1 MTEEIIQA
9 ITEAETQAAEI
20 RHNAQTQAA
29 QMVADAETQ
38 AAEIEKMARE
48 SCKAFKAAQTAASN
62 EAAGQEYDA
71 MVAQKTSEARAYCAG
86 VAENVEAVIVEIVGR
101 ITSGNS

>member
-20 RHNAQTQAA
+20 RRAAQAQAA
-29 QMVADAETQ
+29 AIIAEAEAHAAET
-38 AAEIEKMARE
+38 EKTTRE
-48 SCKAFKAAQTAASN
+48 ACKTYRTAQTAASN
-62 EAAGQEYDA
+62 EAAQREYEET
-71 MVAQKTSEARAYCAG
+71 VAEKTAAARAYCAD
-86 VAENVEAVIVEIVGR
+86 VAEGVEAVIAEIVGR